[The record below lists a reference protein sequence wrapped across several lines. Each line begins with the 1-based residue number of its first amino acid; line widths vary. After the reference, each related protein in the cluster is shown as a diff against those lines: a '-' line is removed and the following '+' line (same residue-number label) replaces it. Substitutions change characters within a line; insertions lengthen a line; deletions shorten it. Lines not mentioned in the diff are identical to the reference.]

1 MTPFFE
7 VIEPIANNLFKAVV
21 RGGKRIRILS
31 LLATFFV
38 TLAIIFVVLSE
49 TIATHKS
56 ALRAVAGILGVIGGI
71 LILGIAGYQGAVTAT
86 EKEIVVQKVEERF
99 RTHPNEPQVA
109 WELARVKLESYLNRN
124 LAQIS
129 WIFVLTLFVM
139 VTGFVIIG
147 YGTIQAYQS
156 PEHFKPSI
164 VVTLAGLIVEFLGA
178 TFLFVYKSTM
188 EQARDYVN
196 ILERINAVG
205 MSVQILD
212 SIKSDDTGL
221 SDKTR
226 AEMALVLLS
235 LHKFA
240 KKEQDI

>member
-1 MTPFFE
+1 MRLFFKGTP
-7 VIEPIANNLFKAVV
+7 PHQ
-21 RGGKRIRILS
+21 RD
-31 LLATFFV
+31 
-38 TLAIIFVVLSE
+38 
-49 TIATHKS
+49 
-56 ALRAVAGILGVIGGI
+56 
-71 LILGIAGYQGAVTAT
+71 T
-86 EKEIVVQKVEERF
+86 EKEIVIQKVEERF

-124 LAQIS
+124 LAQVA
-129 WIFVLTLFVM
+129 WIFFLTLFVM
-139 VTGFVIIG
+139 LTGFVIIG
-147 YGTIQAYQS
+147 YGAVRAYQS

-164 VVTLAGLIVEFLGA
+164 IVTLAGLIVEFLGA

-226 AEMALVLLS
+226 AEMALALLS
-235 LHKFA
+235 LHRSA
-240 KKEQDI
+240 KKGEDS